1 MTIDAPLAL
10 AFTAGLV
17 ATVNPCGFAM
27 LPAYLSYFLGLDE
40 GRERVA
46 GPSGAARALAV
57 GGVVSAGFLVV
68 FAVAGAVI
76 TLGLRAAIDVVPWAA
91 LAIGAGIAVLGLAMV
106 AGFDPIVRLPKLSG
120 AGDERGWAGIFT
132 FGVAYAVASLSCT
145 LPIFL
150 AAVASVVTRTN
161 LVSGVV
167 AFLAYGAGMSL
178 TLLAVT
184 VALAAGK
191 RSLLRWVGGLQ
202 RHLNRVAGAVLV
214 VAGAYIVYFWSLNL
228 SRGVDAVSS
237 PIAFVDRLS
246 STLTGLIGEAPLRS
260 ALVLGGVVVLAVLFV
275 LAGRGGGPVDELE
288 EAEEA
293 ERAARPVS
301 DTGR

>member
-1 MTIDAPLAL
+1 MIDAPVAL

-27 LPAYLSYFLGLDE
+27 LPAYLSYFLGLEE
-40 GRERVA
+40 GEA
-46 GPSGAARALAV
+46 GSGAVRTV
-57 GGVVSAGFLVV
+57 GVGAVVSSGFLVV
-68 FAVAGAVI
+68 FAVVGALV

-91 LAIGAGIAVLGLAMV
+91 LAIGVAIGALGVAML
-106 AGFDPIVRLPKLSG
+106 AGFDPIVRLPKVSR
-120 AGDERGWAGIFT
+120 AGRGRTWWGVFT

-161 LVSGVV
+161 LASGLV

-184 VALAAGK
+184 VALGAGK
-191 RSLLRWVGGLQ
+191 RSLLRWVGGVQ
-202 RHLNRVAGAVLV
+202 PHLNRVAGAVLV
-214 VAGAYIVYFWSLNL
+214 AAGAYIVYFWAFNL
-228 SRGVDAVSS
+228 SRGAQALSS

-260 ALVLGGVVVLAVLFV
+260 ALVLGGVVVLAVLFA
-275 LAGRGGGPVDELE
+275 LLGRG
-288 EAEEA
+288 
-293 ERAARPVS
+293 ERAMDEPDPSREQEQLRPSRSVR
-301 DTGR
+301 DP